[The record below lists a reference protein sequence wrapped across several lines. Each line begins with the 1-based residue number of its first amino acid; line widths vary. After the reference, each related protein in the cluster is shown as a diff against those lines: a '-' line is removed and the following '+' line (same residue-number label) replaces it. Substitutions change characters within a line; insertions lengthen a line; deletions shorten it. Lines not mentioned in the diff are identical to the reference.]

1 MEKYNRKNLKNIQR
15 IVQKK
20 TGASIDA
27 GQSTGGAKSGQ
38 MLLLVCSLLCF
49 MTLCAFAYAKFSDL
63 NGDEAGFAAVYQGEG
78 RFEIVIVNDSDKE
91 LKLQNKVRVMQ
102 WSTGAEVEGDN
113 EKIKMEISAIAPHSQ
128 GIVVIDISEGYD
140 IDAMEEK
147 LPEGDNYYFVL
158 TNHNFAFGQD
168 WLCFFDFE
176 VERTEEVA
184 SHMLA
189 AMDERE
195 ERKELSESRQ
205 YETGSLIYQDW
216 LWPTV
221 SHNVSGFY
229 GRRENGT
236 DSDHINIA
244 GTMGDEVYAVADG
257 VVTETAF
264 ESTYGNVIVVDL
276 GNGITIQYGHL
287 QEIQVSEGEEIK
299 QGQVIATLGRSGM
312 ATGANLLF
320 AVTADG
326 EKVNPLTTE

>member
-189 AMDERE
+189 AMEERE

-221 SHNVSGFY
+221 RILWQTGKRNGFGPY
-229 GRRENGT
+229 
-236 DSDHINIA
+236 
-244 GTMGDEVYAVADG
+244 
-257 VVTETAF
+257 
-264 ESTYGNVIVVDL
+264 
-276 GNGITIQYGHL
+276 
-287 QEIQVSEGEEIK
+287 
-299 QGQVIATLGRSGM
+299 
-312 ATGANLLF
+312 
-320 AVTADG
+320 
-326 EKVNPLTTE
+326 

>member
-128 GIVVIDISEGYD
+128 GIVVIDISEGY
-140 IDAMEEK
+140 
-147 LPEGDNYYFVL
+147 G
-158 TNHNFAFGQD
+158 
-168 WLCFFDFE
+168 C
-176 VERTEEVA
+176 
-184 SHMLA
+184 
-189 AMDERE
+189 
-195 ERKELSESRQ
+195 
-205 YETGSLIYQDW
+205 
-216 LWPTV
+216 
-221 SHNVSGFY
+221 
-229 GRRENGT
+229 
-236 DSDHINIA
+236 
-244 GTMGDEVYAVADG
+244 
-257 VVTETAF
+257 
-264 ESTYGNVIVVDL
+264 
-276 GNGITIQYGHL
+276 
-287 QEIQVSEGEEIK
+287 
-299 QGQVIATLGRSGM
+299 
-312 ATGANLLF
+312 
-320 AVTADG
+320 
-326 EKVNPLTTE
+326 